1 MNRIQNDFENLLVR
15 SRFILAPI
23 FLTLLIATVLV
34 LFLAGFELVEAF
46 AEISKIWHDPKD
58 LAETKKTII
67 GGILDLVDLAL
78 IAALVW
84 TVAITGYKKFVSELN
99 TEKSEDEKIW
109 FEGPDFFS
117 LKLRLMGVM
126 VVISGIELLKS
137 SGTDNFGSGSGIFWK
152 VIIHLAF
159 VVSCLLFAI
168 SDYTL
173 ESEKK
178 EEGAGIH
185 LP

>member
-1 MNRIQNDFENLLVR
+1 MNRPQNDFETLLVK

-23 FLTLLIATVLV
+23 FLTLIVATVLV

-46 AEISKIWHDPKD
+46 VGISEAWKSPDT
-58 LAETKKTII
+58 LAVKKKTII
-67 GGILDLVDLAL
+67 GGILDLVDLSL

-99 TEKSEDEKIW
+99 TQKSEDDKIW
-109 FEGPDFFS
+109 SEGPDFFS

-126 VVISGIELLKS
+126 VVISGIELLKY
-137 SGTDNFGSGSGIFWK
+137 SGTDKFSPESGVFWK

-159 VVSCLLFAI
+159 VISCLLFAI
-168 SDYTL
+168 SDYVH
-173 ESEKK
+173 EGNNKK
-178 EEGAGIH
+178 DATDGH
-185 LP
+185 